1 MLSAESCAVLT
12 SSLER
17 MQRLAKRQLLAFFT
31 LLLILCAILTW
42 ISQLGGTG
50 ADLRSIL
57 IWSVI
62 ATVVAI
68 VYGVLALA
76 FYINRIT
83 QGLFRA
89 IVLLA
94 KN

>member
-1 MLSAESCAVLT
+1 MVSAESCAVLT

-17 MQRLAKRQLLAFFT
+17 MQRLAKRQLFAFFT
-31 LLLILCAILTW
+31 LFFVLSAILLR
-42 ISQLGGTG
+42 IDHLVRAS
-50 ADLRSIL
+50 ADLRFIL

-62 ATVVAI
+62 ATVFAI
-68 VYGVLALA
+68 VYGALALA
-76 FYINRIT
+76 FYINLVT
-83 QGLFRA
+83 QRLFQA